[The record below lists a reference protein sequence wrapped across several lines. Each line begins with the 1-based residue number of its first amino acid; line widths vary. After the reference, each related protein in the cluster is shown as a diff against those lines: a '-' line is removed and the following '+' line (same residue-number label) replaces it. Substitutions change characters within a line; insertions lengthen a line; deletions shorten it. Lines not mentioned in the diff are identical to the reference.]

1 MDKIWCK
8 YEIVHQRLDLVS
20 FCLLTGVKCGNII
33 SNYWMRLSMIY
44 EMEEGVIPSRPVTA
58 FIRDLSD
65 NSSDHTKAE
74 SNNFFIDH
82 SK

>member
-1 MDKIWCK
+1 
-8 YEIVHQRLDLVS
+8 
-20 FCLLTGVKCGNII
+20 
-33 SNYWMRLSMIY
+33 MRLSMIY
-44 EMEEGVIPSRPVTA
+44 EMEEGVIPPWPVTA

>member
-1 MDKIWCK
+1 
-8 YEIVHQRLDLVS
+8 
-20 FCLLTGVKCGNII
+20 
-33 SNYWMRLSMIY
+33 MRLSMIY
-44 EMEEGVIPSRPVTA
+44 EMKEGVIPPRPVTA